1 MIFKLKYKYR
11 LKKCLGF
18 YDTDFFKVMTS
29 FQHIRDILYLRSLAF
44 LKTIYRMSNFTGLIY
59 WYTEVSLII
68 LAQRIIKNN
77 GPCCILT
84 HTQGYFHQATV
95 FNYFLLLVPLVV
107 PSKCLGNFLI
117 Y

>member
-44 LKTIYRMSNFTGLIY
+44 LKTIYMS
-59 WYTEVSLII
+59 
-68 LAQRIIKNN
+68 
-77 GPCCILT
+77 
-84 HTQGYFHQATV
+84 
-95 FNYFLLLVPLVV
+95 
-107 PSKCLGNFLI
+107 
-117 Y
+117 